1 MQEAQRTLV
10 RVRVRQAAVL
20 AVLLLATLAPSAAA
34 DDEAAG
40 RFYRGLPYGSDAA
53 FNPVSELVNGA
64 FGFLQISSNWRTLDE
79 IDWRNGLDVTWRSIS
94 SPGNTVGSYGWQN
107 FMTSELLPGKLRWRN
122 LQYIPNYHL
131 HLIGG
136 GARHRAFVEWYGANG
151 FAHPAL
157 WAAMTTIVHS
167 FAVEAVEHEAAGTAT
182 VDPVA
187 DMLVFDPAGV
197 LLFSSDRVADFFS
210 RTLHMSI
217 WSGQPMYNPVV
228 NSIENAGQNYS
239 FHYFFSNGHNVGI
252 FQYWG
257 MSDLIG
263 VTVRGA
269 SGLDWSV
276 GVGGVVS
283 ELREEER
290 GMGSSAFY
298 ARIKW
303 DVGAFLHRQGSLL
316 ASVHVSESW
325 TQRFRFNLFPGVLAW
340 RGLSPGVYLGVRNED
355 VILGLSFVAVP
366 LGLAVSR

>member
-1 MQEAQRTLV
+1 V
-10 RVRVRQAAVL
+10 RVWYAAAF
-20 AVLLLATLAPSAAA
+20 AVLLLVTIAQSGAA
-34 DDEAAG
+34 DPEADRESTG

-53 FNPVSELVNGA
+53 FNPFSELVNGA
-64 FGFLQISSNWRTLDE
+64 FGILQISSNWRTLDE

-94 SPGNTVGSYGWQN
+94 HPASTVDAYGWRN
-107 FMTSELLPGKLRWRN
+107 FMTSEVLPGEIRWRG

-151 FAHPAL
+151 FAHPAI

-167 FAVEAVEHEAAGTAT
+167 FAVEAVEHEAAHRAT

-197 LLFSSDRVADFFS
+197 LLFSSDRVSDFFS

-217 WSGQPMYNPVV
+217 WSGQPMYNPVA

-239 FHYFFSNGHNVGI
+239 LHYFFSKDHNVGI

-257 MSDLIG
+257 MSDLFG
-263 VTVRGA
+263 LTVRGA

-283 ELREEER
+283 ELREEQR
-290 GMGSSAFY
+290 GMDSSAFY

-303 DVGAFLHRQGSLL
+303 DVGAFLHREGSLL

-325 TQRFRFNLFPGVLAW
+325 TQRFRFNLFPGVVAW
-340 RGLSPGVYLGVRNED
+340 RGLSPGVYLGVRDED

-366 LGLAVSR
+366 LGLAVSQ